1 MKRSVV
7 PFLMALGLIALVV
20 AGFFGVRL
28 IERYTPSKE
37 AADIGSILG
46 VSGDQVAVFLN
57 NGLQE
62 AQGIY
67 VEDQTYLPVT
77 WINEELN
84 SRFYWDQK
92 EKLLV
97 YALPDSIVYA
107 DHTTLG
113 STGKPLIWVNDEGVY
128 LSLGLIANY
137 TDIRLSVYD
146 QGDHRRVYIDN
157 DWSEETKAE
166 VGRAGNVRIKGG
178 IKSPVLT
185 TAEKGEAVTVLE
197 TLGKWD
203 QVRTEDG
210 FIGYVEH
217 KRLLQPRVEKPVSSF
232 KAPVYKNISMDEPI
246 RLAWH
251 QVVKREGNQSFDSV
265 IENTRGVNVISP
277 TWFSL
282 KNNEGDYT
290 SLADSGY
297 VKKAHAKGMQVWAL
311 IDNFSKNVRTETL
324 LSKTSVRQKL
334 IKKLMADVDTY
345 GLDGLN
351 LDFEGIKAEAGV
363 HYIQFIRELSVAC
376 RKKGVV
382 LSVDN
387 YVPHPG
393 NEFYDRKEQGIVAD
407 YVIVMG
413 YDEHYAGGEPG
424 SVASIDYVENGI
436 VNTLKEVPKEKVI
449 NAIPF
454 YTRLWTEEADG
465 KTASE
470 AMGIVKAGKWI
481 TDNHVDLYWQ
491 EELGQYYGELRTDK
505 GSKKIWMEE
514 ERSIG
519 LKMDLINRY
528 QLAGVGCWKLGLEP
542 AGLWDEIRPGG
553 PKALEHSGN

>member
-1 MKRSVV
+1 MMRKAV
-7 PFLMALGLIALVV
+7 PFFVALGLIALVI

-37 AADIGSILG
+37 AADIGAILG
-46 VSGDQVAVFLN
+46 VSGDQVAVYLN

-62 AQGIY
+62 EKGIY
-67 VEDQTYLPVT
+67 VEDQTYLPIS
-77 WINEELN
+77 WINKELN
-84 SRFYWDQK
+84 SRFYWDNH

-113 STGKPLIWVNDEGVY
+113 SAGKPLIWVNDEGAY

-137 TDIRLSVYD
+137 TDIRMNVFDL
-146 QGDHRRVYIDN
+146 GEHKRVYIDN
-157 DWSEETKAE
+157 DWSVEHKSDSD
-166 VGRAGNVRIKGG
+166 RRSSVRVKGG

-185 TAEKGEAVTVLE
+185 TMGKGEEVTVLDN
-197 TLGKWD
+197 LGKWD
-203 QVRTEDG
+203 KVRTVDG
-210 FIGYVEH
+210 YIGYVEH
-217 KRLLQPRVEKPVSSF
+217 KRLLPVQEKKPISRF
-232 KAPVYKNISMDEPI
+232 QAPVYKNISMKEPVC
-246 RLAWH
+246 LAWH
-251 QVVKREGNQSFDSV
+251 QVTKAAGNQTFDNM
-265 IENTRGVNVISP
+265 IANTKGVNVISP

-282 KNNEGDYT
+282 KDNEGGYT
-290 SLADSGY
+290 SIADADY
-297 VKKAHAKGMQVWAL
+297 VKKAHEKGIKVWPL
-311 IDNFSKNVRTETL
+311 IDNFNKNVQTEVL

-334 IKKLMADVDTY
+334 IKKLMAEVDEY

-363 HYIQFIRELSVAC
+363 HYIQFIRELSVSC

-387 YVPHPG
+387 YIPHRG

-424 SVASIDYVENGI
+424 SVASINYVEDGI
-436 VNTLKEVPKEKVI
+436 VNTLKEVPKQKVI
-449 NAIPF
+449 NAIPL
-454 YTRLWTEEADG
+454 YTRIWTVGTDG
-465 KTASE
+465 KTTSE
-470 AMGIVKAGKWI
+470 AMGIAKAEKWI
-481 TDNHVDLYWQ
+481 SDNNVDLYWQ
-491 EELGQYYGELRTDK
+491 DELGQYYGEIKTNK
-505 GSKKIWMEE
+505 GRKEIWMEE
-514 ERSIG
+514 KRSIK

-542 AGLWDEIRPGG
+542 AELWDEIRLSQP
-553 PKALEHSGN
+553 